1 MTQATGTSRPGGRTA
16 RTREAVHAATRELL
30 AESADGT
37 VEIAEVAARSGVHV
51 ATIYR
56 RWRTADGLII
66 DTVVE
71 ELGRRSPLPATGDL
85 RADLL
90 HWIGRLLTDL
100 REPGHLAFFR
110 ALLRTGGRVENG
122 LDFVEP
128 RIRQLQD
135 TLEASGTTVLT
146 WTDLLELI
154 LTPAYVRA
162 LLSFPM
168 DPATDAARLADNV
181 MAIRA
186 ARERAQQAEQ
196 TDQTGQ
202 AEQTG

>member
-37 VEIAEVAARSGVHV
+37 VELAEVAARSGVHV
-51 ATIYR
+51 ATLYR

-90 HWIGRLLTDL
+90 GWTSRLLAEL
-100 REPGHLAFFR
+100 GEPGHLAFFR
-110 ALLRTGGRVENG
+110 AMLRAGDQGEHG

-128 RIRQLQD
+128 RIRQLQA
-135 TLEASGTTVLT
+135 TLDAAGATVLT
-146 WTDLLELI
+146 WGDVFELI
-154 LTPAYVRA
+154 LAPAYVRA
-162 LLSFPM
+162 LLASPM
-168 DPATDAARLADNV
+168 DPATDAPRLVDNII
-181 MAIRA
+181 AIRT
-186 ARERAQQAEQ
+186 ARERARL
-196 TDQTGQ
+196 D
-202 AEQTG
+202 